1 MTLAALG
8 AEEREVVRRS
18 MEATFRYFDFDF
30 QARLGVSP
38 HTMRALLDTWPAVD
52 DARDESDG
60 CLAINNSLNDL
71 LHAQGISDRE
81 AVELVGVNRA
91 EMLRV
96 YAKWA
101 AARGWK
107 STGIR

>member
-1 MTLAALG
+1 MTLAAL
-8 AEEREVVRRS
+8 APEELEVVRRT

-30 QARLGVSP
+30 HSRMGISP
-38 HTMRALLDTWPAVD
+38 EAMRALLDGWPAVD
-52 DARDESDG
+52 DARDDADA

-71 LHAQGISDRE
+71 LHGEGISDQE
-81 AVELVGVNRA
+81 AIELVGVDRA

-96 YAKWA
+96 YGKWV

-107 STGIR
+107 STGVA